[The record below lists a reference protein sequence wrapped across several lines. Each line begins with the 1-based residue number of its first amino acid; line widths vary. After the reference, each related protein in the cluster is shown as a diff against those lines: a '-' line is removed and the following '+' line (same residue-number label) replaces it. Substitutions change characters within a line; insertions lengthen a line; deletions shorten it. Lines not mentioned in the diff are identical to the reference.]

1 MYGADF
7 GEGRLPVFDREFSPV
22 LSLSQSQLL
31 GVNNGLEQRP
41 LLRQEHLQ
49 GPFGDYAV
57 KSVLDLVL
65 GA

>member
-1 MYGADF
+1 M
-7 GEGRLPVFDREFSPV
+7 PVFDREFSPV

-49 GPFGDYAV
+49 GPFGDYEV
-57 KSVLDLVL
+57 KSVLDLIL